1 MAAFGGNHMS
11 TFYFRWKPSFYFW
24 KVVGHGN
31 GQNCEK
37 TTFGVHED
45 DAFPF
50 HQWQLLVFVKISSIN
65 ELNDCLKNT
74 LIGQDKMRCDIHKTF

>member
-11 TFYFRWKPSFYFW
+11 TFNFRWKPSFYFW

-45 DAFPF
+45 
-50 HQWQLLVFVKISSIN
+50 KI
-65 ELNDCLKNT
+65 
-74 LIGQDKMRCDIHKTF
+74 R